1 MISKKNF
8 SIFFNTHYLLFCRG
22 PRYTT
27 IKYEEKEK
35 SRVAIIIIIKGVCA
49 VGAEDVRPTLE
60 VTSYR
65 ITQILA
71 RALCSETMIRL
82 VHSL

>member
-1 MISKKNF
+1 M
-8 SIFFNTHYLLFCRG
+8 
-22 PRYTT
+22 

-35 SRVAIIIIIKGVCA
+35 SRVAIIIIKGVCA

-71 RALCSETMIRL
+71 RTLCSETMIRL